1 MLHRSFKPAKC
12 KTALKLASSRI
23 KLLKNKKDAQ
33 VKQLKREVAQLLESG
48 QDRTA
53 RIRVEH
59 VVREEKTIAAFEL
72 IEIYCELIAARL
84 PIIESQKNCPI
95 DLKEAISSV
104 IFASPRCADIPELMD
119 IRKHLTAKYG
129 KEFVSAAIELR
140 PDCGVGRMLVEKLS
154 AKAPDGQAKLK
165 ILSAIAEEHN
175 VKWDPNSAEEKDT
188 KSYEDLLNGPTTFE
202 KASEM
207 YVEPHVQAPPNH
219 DYKGPPNVQVPP
231 KHEAKHDVSG
241 NFYEHNA
248 RSSPHSQNFDS
259 ADVGAKKA
267 TTFGTFHA
275 EAGSSGTGS
284 EERESRQ
291 SYSGDGNA
299 FSLGRQN
306 WNMEFKDATAA
317 AQAAAESAE
326 RASMAARAA
335 AELSSR
341 AKFTGQYSM
350 ESQKSSAYGLSHE
363 GSQNYAESKFQG
375 EHLAKGPVDNDF
387 PRRNSR
393 KHYEQVDHTEQ
404 DNLAG
409 AANRFHRDGHKNTDN
424 STWSASVD
432 NNPLVNVSQKADR
445 YSRRNSSE
453 QENSDSVGEV
463 SVKKQS
469 SNNEVEFVNELND
482 GAKSENIDYVGD
494 VSIRKQSSRASS
506 HYHSSTSSDE
516 HIDILNL
523 NHQMSGNDAN
533 RDSLVIDEV
542 NIRSDEGT
550 TSYDNAPVVFD
561 GYGSDDDN
569 YKFDVENE
577 FTGQESSLF
586 FSSPGRKSH
595 VNLFENANAW
605 SPRRNIDESFGESIS
620 QSHSFRP
627 SSIEKENVASN
638 RKLWLP
644 TSSVDSDPMESLDTN
659 QGKKFS
665 SVSENKFS
673 YGDVPSPKLTK
684 SGSDS
689 SIEDKD
695 HTPQLPDA
703 RKDDELLKESN
714 LESVGELN
722 FGKLTGGL
730 RNKGFRRPPYTRGP
744 SGNASSFKQAS
755 GDTSSKIEQSPSVT
769 VRTSFSSDASNEE
782 PHNQKVILKQSKEP
796 NSRAVVS
803 SSDSDNDDLKEEL
816 SQQTISSSQEPYNQK
831 AGTKVNKNSSSR
843 VPIKYFGADTSDSE
857 EDRPKQAS
865 SGNARPITG
874 FSRRTKGSSPSTSRS
889 SYSKAT
895 GISEASLTPD
905 YGAER
910 KASLRSSYASEAL
923 TKPSSQTKS
932 SDHLGSAEQQI
943 LTSVSTERKGSLR
956 SSYASDAPTKPPSQ
970 TKSLD
975 HLGSAE
981 QHWST
986 EQAASKPM
994 PESRRSLHEES
1005 LKSSTRKH
1013 SSGSLPEIV
1022 PSVSTERKA
1031 SSRGS
1036 YASEAQTKPSS
1047 QMKISDHLGSAEQR
1061 RSTEQASSKPM
1072 PESKKFSHEESLK
1085 SSTRKHSSG
1094 SLPEVLTSGST
1105 GISGSP
1111 SSSAE
1116 TPSKEKASHV
1126 HPKLPDYDDL
1136 SARFLSLRQSRQ

>member
-1 MLHRSFKPAKC
+1 M
-12 KTALKLASSRI
+12 
-23 KLLKNKKDAQ
+23 
-33 VKQLKREVAQLLESG
+33 VA
-48 QDRTA
+48 T
-53 RIRVEH
+53 
-59 VVREEKTIAAFEL
+59 FN
-72 IEIYCELIAARL
+72 IYFFSKWIYGH
-84 PIIESQKNCPI
+84 
-95 DLKEAISSV
+95 
-104 IFASPRCADIPELMD
+104 IF
-119 IRKHLTAKYG
+119 
-129 KEFVSAAIELR
+129 
-140 PDCGVGRMLVEKLS
+140 LV
-154 AKAPDGQAKLK
+154 
-165 ILSAIAEEHN
+165 
-175 VKWDPNSAEEKDT
+175 
-188 KSYEDLLNGPTTFE
+188 
-202 KASEM
+202 
-207 YVEPHVQAPPNH
+207 
-219 DYKGPPNVQVPP
+219 
-231 KHEAKHDVSG
+231 
-241 NFYEHNA
+241 
-248 RSSPHSQNFDS
+248 
-259 ADVGAKKA
+259 
-267 TTFGTFHA
+267 
-275 EAGSSGTGS
+275 GTGS
-284 EERESRQ
+284 EGRESRQ

-299 FSLGRQN
+299 FSSGRQN

-363 GSQNYAESKFQG
+363 GSQNYAETKFQG
-375 EHLAKGPVDNDF
+375 EHLAKGPVNNDF

-409 AANRFHRDGHKNTDN
+409 AADRFHRDGHKNTDN

-453 QENSDSVGEV
+453 RENSDSVGEV

-569 YKFDVENE
+569 YKFDIENE

-620 QSHSFRP
+620 QSHSFSEQHSHDLFSESLTSSTAPSQPRDPLHVSYDDSDGEEEQHKLKLFESTDSGIYHREQNVNSRNSQLNQSASHVLTGP

-769 VRTSFSSDASNEE
+769 VQTSFSSDASNEE

-796 NSRAVVS
+796 NSRAMVS

-831 AGTKVNKNSSSR
+831 AGAKVNKNSSSR

-857 EDRPKQAS
+857 EDLPKQAS

-874 FSRRTKGSSPSTSRS
+874 FSRRTKGSSPSTSWS

-910 KASLRSSYASEAL
+910 KASSRSSYASEAL

-932 SDHLGSAEQQI
+932 SDHLGSAEQRQSTEQAASKPIPESKRSLHEESLKTSTRKHSSGSLPEI

-956 SSYASDAPTKPPSQ
+956 SSYASDTPTKPPSQ

-994 PESRRSLHEES
+994 PEFRRSLHEES

-1126 HPKLPDYDDL
+1126 HPKLPDYDEL
-1136 SARFLSLRQSRQ
+1136 SARFQSLRQSRQ